1 MTHRGAEF
9 GVLLIIRELLE
20 SLIANGQCTQ
30 ARAEIPKGT
39 TRWRGLDHV
48 LHAILKRT
56 GSHHPLNGIVTP
68 RKSVAQ

>member
-9 GVLLIIRELLE
+9 RVLLTVRELLE
-20 SLIANGQCTQ
+20 SVIANGQCTR

-39 TRWRGLDHV
+39 TCWRGLDHA

-56 GSHHPLNGIVTP
+56 GSHHPLNGIVTG
-68 RKSVAQ
+68 KSVAQ